1 MTHEINDQFN
11 EYFIQWERITPVLNP
26 LVSSNFKIDE

>member
-11 EYFIQWERITPVLNP
+11 EYFIEWERITP
-26 LVSSNFKIDE
+26 SFKSISFLQF